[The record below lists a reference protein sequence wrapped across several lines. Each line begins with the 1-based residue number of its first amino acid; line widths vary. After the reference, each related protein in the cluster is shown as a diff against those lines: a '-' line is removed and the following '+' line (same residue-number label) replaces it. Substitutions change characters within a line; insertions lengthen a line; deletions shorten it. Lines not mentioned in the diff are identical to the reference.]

1 MLGLISLFTGGIPW
15 KLIGGGI
22 MLLAIGI
29 LLWVHLSGDRAKDN
43 KITELN
49 TIITQLE
56 LDKVKL
62 DLSNKS
68 LEANIVRQREERTT
82 IVRELTNLRKVDTT
96 NQIALDT
103 LRKLRTSKERK
114 ERIRQLTKSRKRSY
128 ILRAAN
134 RQANCQWDN
143 YDNFDGH
150 CVAGKY
156 KE

>member
-49 TIITQLE
+49 GLITQLE

-62 DLSNKS
+62 VTSNES
-68 LEANIVRQREERTT
+68 LEANIIRQRDERAV
-82 IVRELTNLRKVDTT
+82 IVRELTKLREIDTT
-96 NQIALDT
+96 NQIELDT
-103 LRKLRTSKERK
+103 LRKQRTSKERK
-114 ERIRQLTKSRKRSY
+114 ARIKRLTNSRKKSL
-128 ILRAAN
+128 ILRMTN
-134 RQANCQWDN
+134 KQATCQWDN

-156 KE
+156 KK